1 MFNFLKK
8 KTTGEKISFKIDGM
22 HCTSCSMNID
32 DTLEEIEGVQSSNTS
47 YAKATTTVVYDPA
60 LVDKAKLKSAIEELE
75 YKVE

>member
-8 KTTGEKISFKIDGM
+8 KTTGETANFKIDGM

-47 YAKATTTVVYDPA
+47 YAKATTTVIFDPA

-75 YKVE
+75 YGVE